1 MHPLSTVL
9 FLLGYSLAIP
19 IGMRMVSIV
28 ATQQRLAVTG
38 HQFGVVLALVGWL
51 LRGSLVIALIHV
63 AWLIG
68 VRLWFQYGG
77 VGVSS

>member
-28 ATQQRLAVTG
+28 ATQHRLAVTG
-38 HQFGVVLALVGWL
+38 HQVGVILALVGWL
-51 LRGSLVIALIHV
+51 LRGTLVIALIHV
-63 AWLIG
+63 AWLVG

-77 VGVSS
+77 ASVSS